1 MTLAFYL
8 GLTLFEEMALAPA
21 APVGMAMPPT
31 ASVTKVQAAE
41 LLAGFGSSGW
51 LRHNRAR
58 EKKWPWLAVLAA
70 IGVYQKESA
79 GWRSMISPG
88 PNRTG
93 PAYACAAIPSAGF
106 AWARTHALHGAG
118 AVRAP
123 VHGPRWPLP
132 AFGRPSGGGEGDR
145 KLPAIADLAGWVIV
159 RLDVQRSAGLGGV
172 TPARCALLVCAGAAR
187 QRSVSGDNTAYGSSR
202 QVLLAACRRSRTW

>member
-1 MTLAFYL
+1 LVSSTHSGLYRPVTKLTYRFDSTIPGSRADPASHHSVNFLLHGVNMPLAFYL

-21 APVGMAMPPT
+21 APVGMAYSADRIGDQGAGGGT
-31 ASVTKVQAAE
+31 AGRLWE
-41 LLAGFGSSGW
+41 LAGW

-70 IGVYQKESA
+70 ICVYQKESA
-79 GWRSMISPG
+79 AWRSMISPG

-106 AWARTHALHGAG
+106 AWARTYALHGAG
-118 AVRAP
+118 AVRAR

-145 KLPAIADLAGWVIV
+145 K
-159 RLDVQRSAGLGGV
+159 
-172 TPARCALLVCAGAAR
+172 
-187 QRSVSGDNTAYGSSR
+187 
-202 QVLLAACRRSRTW
+202 